1 MLVTVGRDGQQGIY
15 FVVMEAV
22 GMNLRVIFRTA
33 RCAVL
38 EIEDGS
44 IYELEQKKEI
54 YVNRQLYGTTKKAVF
69 SVYGLE
75 PDRDYIVEAGGK
87 GGRGE
92 AVFRT
97 LGEFVT
103 LNVKDFGAK
112 GDGISDD
119 TSFLQAAVLSCP
131 PESRVLIPKG
141 VYKITSLFLKSN
153 LRLELEEGAVLSAET
168 DRRRFPILKG
178 MVESCD
184 GKKEYNLGTW
194 EGNPEDC
201 FSSVIT
207 GIHVENVEIYGQGV
221 LDGNAG
227 AENWWYEPKVK
238 KGAYRPRMIF
248 LNGCENVTVQ
258 GIQIQNS
265 PSWNIHPYFSNHLKF
280 LDLRILNPKNSP
292 NTDGLDPESC
302 RDVEI
307 TGVYFSVGDDCI
319 AVKSGKLYMGSKY
332 KTPSRDIVIRQ
343 CCMRD
348 GHGSVTI
355 GSEMAGG
362 ICNVMVK
369 DCLFLHTDRG
379 LRIKTR
385 RGRGKDGV
393 IDRILFERI
402 RMDHVMTPFVINSFY
417 YCDPDGHSDYVASKE
432 ALPVDDRTPW
442 IKSLSFSDIRA
453 ENCHVAAAYL
463 YGLPERKIECVEMR
477 HVQVSYAENAMS
489 GEPAMLDGVKCVSRM
504 GIFAGNI
511 KRLILNDVVIE
522 GQEGEKI
529 ITEHIEHLVES

>member
-1 MLVTVGRDGQQGIY
+1 
-15 FVVMEAV
+15 
-22 GMNLRVIFRTA
+22 MNLRVIFRTA

-44 IYELEQKKEI
+44 IYQLEQKKEI
-54 YVNRQLYGTTKKAVF
+54 YVNKQLYGTTKKAVF

-75 PDRDYIVEAGGK
+75 PDRDYIVEAGNK
-87 GGRGE
+87 GGKAE
-92 AVFRT
+92 TAFRT
-97 LGEFVT
+97 LEEFVT
-103 LNVKDFGAK
+103 LNVRDFGAK

-194 EGNPEDC
+194 EGDPEDC
-201 FSSVIT
+201 FSSIIT

-227 AENWWYEPKVK
+227 VENWWYEPKVK

-280 LDLRILNPKNSP
+280 LDLKILNPKDSP

-332 KTPSRDIVIRQ
+332 KTPSQDIVIRQ

-348 GHGSVTI
+348 GHGSVTM

-362 ICNVMVK
+362 ICNVMVR

-453 ENCHVAAAYL
+453 KNCHVAAAYL
-463 YGLPERKIECVEMR
+463 YGLPERKIERVEMK

-511 KRLILNDVVIE
+511 EKLILNDVEIE

>member
-1 MLVTVGRDGQQGIY
+1 
-15 FVVMEAV
+15 
-22 GMNLRVIFRTA
+22 MNLKVIFQTA
-33 RCAVL
+33 RCGVL
-38 EIEDGS
+38 EIQDGS
-44 IYELEQKKEI
+44 IYELKEEKEI
-54 YVNRQLYGTTKKAVF
+54 YVNGQWYGTTQRAVF

-75 PDRDYIVEAGGK
+75 PDRDYVIGVEGEEGKAEAG
-87 GGRGE
+87 
-92 AVFRT
+92 FRT
-97 LGEFVT
+97 SKEFIT

-112 GDGISDD
+112 GDGKQDD
-119 TSFLQAAVLSCP
+119 TPFIQAAILSCP
-131 PESRVLIPKG
+131 PESRVLIPEG

-153 LRLELEEGAVLSAET
+153 LRLELANGAVLSAET
-168 DRRRFPILKG
+168 DRSRFPVLKG
-178 MVESCD
+178 MIKSYD
-184 GKKEYNLGTW
+184 GEKEYNLGTW

-221 LDGNAG
+221 IDGNASK
-227 AENWWYEPKVK
+227 ENWWHEPKVK
-238 KGAYRPRMIF
+238 RVAYRPRMIF
-248 LNGCENVTVQ
+248 LNHCSHVTVQ
-258 GIQIQNS
+258 GIQVQNS
-265 PSWNIHPYFSNHLKF
+265 PSWNIHPYFSHCLRF
-280 LDLRILNPKNSP
+280 LDLRILNPKDSP

-302 RDVEI
+302 RDVEMAGI
-307 TGVYFSVGDDCI
+307 YFSVGDDCI
-319 AVKSGKLYMGSKY
+319 AVKSGKIYMGSKY
-332 KTPSRDIVIRQ
+332 KTPSQDIVIRQ

-362 ICNVMVK
+362 ICNLTVR
-369 DCLFLHTDRG
+369 DCRFLHTDRG

-393 IDRILFERI
+393 IDKIRFERI

-417 YCDPDGHSDYVASKE
+417 YCDPDGHTDYVASKE
-432 ALPVDDRTPW
+432 TLPVDDGTPS
-442 IKSLSFSDIRA
+442 IKTLCFSDIQA
-453 ENCHVAAAYL
+453 ENCHVASAFL
-463 YGLPERKIECVEMR
+463 YGLPEKKIQCVKME
-477 HVQVSYAENAMS
+477 HVRVSYAKNAMS

-511 KRLILNDVVIE
+511 ERLILEDVEIE